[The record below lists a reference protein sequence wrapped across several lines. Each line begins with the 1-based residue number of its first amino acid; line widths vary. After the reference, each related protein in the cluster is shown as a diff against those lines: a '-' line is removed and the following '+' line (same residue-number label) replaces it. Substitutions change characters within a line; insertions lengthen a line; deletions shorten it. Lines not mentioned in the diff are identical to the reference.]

1 MLLLSRGS
9 YPHPL
14 SRPRSS
20 CDDQTETISK
30 HRGQPK
36 GLLVPVA
43 VAADHNFVEA
53 VDHILA
59 VAGAVGDQ
67 EEGAAE
73 HIHEEACSA
82 VDPSDHEIDRIGH
95 DSGFGLVEARSIAV
109 ELQVG
114 SWACRMRWGYS
125 CSPEIV
131 GVVVGVAGNFAV
143 GIVADAEVAGRSF
156 VDACMA
162 KV

>member
-9 YPHPL
+9 YSHPL

-20 CDDQTETISK
+20 CADQTITISK

-36 GLLVPVA
+36 GLLVPAAAA

-59 VAGAVGDQ
+59 AGAAGDQ
-67 EEGAAE
+67 EEGAE
-73 HIHEEACSA
+73 VRNHGEACSA

-95 DSGFGLVEARSIAV
+95 DSGFDLVEARSIAV
-109 ELQVG
+109 ELQVE
-114 SWACRMRWGYS
+114 SWAWRMR
-125 CSPEIV
+125 
-131 GVVVGVAGNFAV
+131 
-143 GIVADAEVAGRSF
+143 
-156 VDACMA
+156 
-162 KV
+162 

>member
-20 CDDQTETISK
+20 CADQTETISK
-30 HRGQPK
+30 LRGQPR
-36 GLLVPVA
+36 GLLVPAA

-59 VAGAVGDQ
+59 AGAAGDQ

-125 CSPEIV
+125 CSSEIV

>member
-14 SRPRSS
+14 SIPRSS
-20 CDDQTETISK
+20 CADQTETISK
-30 HRGQPK
+30 LRGQPR
-36 GLLVPVA
+36 GLLVPAA

-59 VAGAVGDQ
+59 AGAAGDQ

-114 SWACRMRWGYS
+114 SWACRMR
-125 CSPEIV
+125 
-131 GVVVGVAGNFAV
+131 
-143 GIVADAEVAGRSF
+143 
-156 VDACMA
+156 
-162 KV
+162 